1 VETIDEVRAPGRREL
16 KRLATHDAL
25 LTAARGLF
33 EEIGYDAATT
43 CAIAGRARVS
53 EATLFRYFPTK
64 ADLALATIRERVEAL
79 VDALA
84 HRPPTESP
92 YEAVVAVASAPGGRR
107 FVDELMVRDGRRVGA
122 HPELASRLYWLLNET
137 KWRLAED
144 FGPRLGRDRAAVETR
159 LAADAIVSATIL
171 AVEQA
176 NRDADPMNAMSW
188 FFEALAVVRPVLER
202 KRDGSGPLREF

>member
-1 VETIDEVRAPGRREL
+1 M

-25 LTAARGLF
+25 VSAARALF
-33 EEIGYDAATT
+33 EERGYDSTTT
-43 CAIAGRARVS
+43 CAVAGRAAVS

-64 ADLALATIRERVEAL
+64 ADLALATIRERIEAL
-79 VDALA
+79 VDALT
-84 HRPPTESP
+84 HRPRRESP
-92 YEAVVAVASAPGGRR
+92 YAAVMAVAGTSVGLR
-107 FVDELMVRDGRRVGA
+107 FVDELMVRDGRRVGS

-144 FGPRLGRDRAAVETR
+144 FGHRLGRDRSAIEPR

-176 NRDADPMNAMSW
+176 NRDADPMNAMTW
-188 FFEALAVVRPVLER
+188 FFEALAIVRPVLER
-202 KRDGSGPLREF
+202 P

>member
-1 VETIDEVRAPGRREL
+1 MIEEVRAPGRREL

-25 LTAARGLF
+25 VTAARGLF
-33 EEIGYDAATT
+33 EENGYDATTT
-43 CAIAGRARVS
+43 CAIARRAAVS

-79 VDALA
+79 VDALTR
-84 HRPPTESP
+84 RPPTESP
-92 YEAVVAVASAPGGRR
+92 YEAVLAVARASVGTR
-107 FVDELMVRDGRRVGA
+107 FVDELMVRDGRRVGS

-144 FGPRLGRDRAAVETR
+144 FGRRLGRDRGAVETR
-159 LAADAIVSATIL
+159 LAADAIVNATIL

-176 NRDADPMNAMSW
+176 NHEADPMNAMTW
-188 FFEALAVVRPVLER
+188 FFDALAVVRPVLE
-202 KRDGSGPLREF
+202 SGGAAPRR